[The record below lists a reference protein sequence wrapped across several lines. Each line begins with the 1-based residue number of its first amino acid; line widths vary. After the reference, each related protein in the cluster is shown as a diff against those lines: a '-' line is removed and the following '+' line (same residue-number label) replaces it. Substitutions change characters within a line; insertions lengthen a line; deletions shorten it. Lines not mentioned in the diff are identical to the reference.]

1 MQKIRKKRIIFRT
14 APGGTYGDVVHY
26 QKHEYVNIMVGEFV
40 VRLVAA

>member
-1 MQKIRKKRIIFRT
+1 MQKIRKSELV
-14 APGGTYGDVVHY
+14 PGGTYGDVHY